1 MGHAPNYLVGCVIQ
15 KRYLFYSFLIVGARN
30 VKWLK
35 RIVLSPEESHSH
47 WQRGDYK
54 GFNPSIDWKTV
65 DFTKS
70 PSGEIFWL
78 IFSWN
83 WINEYFV
90 KLISQI
96 FRDIDLLILYVF
108 LVQNMPVTS
117 LICQSKLQNGKL
129 ELKGYAWAGGG
140 NRIIRIDLTTDHGET
155 WSEGVI
161 DSQSN
166 DR

>member
-1 MGHAPNYLVGCVIQ
+1 M
-15 KRYLFYSFLIVGARN
+15 
-30 VKWLK
+30 
-35 RIVLSPEESHSH
+35 
-47 WQRGDYK
+47 
-54 GFNPSIDWKTV
+54 
-65 DFTKS
+65 
-70 PSGEIFWL
+70 
-78 IFSWN
+78 
-83 WINEYFV
+83 
-90 KLISQI
+90 KLISRI
-96 FRDIDLLILYVF
+96 FREIDVLLILFVF

-155 WSEGVI
+155 WCEGVI